1 MALRS
6 SFIRR
11 EKVELISL
19 IDMIFILV
27 VFFLLTNFVIKM
39 PIQER
44 RLGIP
49 TPKNERGTA
58 QILIQIMDRDRV
70 FWLDESDYG
79 FIRQTHNEN
88 SFRSAS
94 RRRDIILRQLVQ
106 RNTYNTVRL
115 NQRFEQLREMVK
127 TKPNALYFIMIRC
140 PNEIPYHRVVDIITH
155 ITEIEEGNLKYG
167 CIGGTMDDIL
177 SCREIAPDQVWETD
191 ENNRRIQREVI
202 RIDY

>member
-6 SFIRR
+6 FLKRH

-27 VFFLLTNFVIKM
+27 VFFLITNFVIKM

-58 QILIQIMDRDRV
+58 QILIQILDRNRV
-70 FWLDESDYG
+70 FWLDESDYD
-79 FIRQTHNEN
+79 FIRQIHLEN
-88 SFRSAS
+88 SYRTAA
-94 RRRDIILRQLVQ
+94 RRRDIILGQLVQ
-106 RNTYNTVRL
+106 RNTYNAIRL
-115 NQRFEQLREMVK
+115 NQRYERLREMVK
-127 TKPNALYFIMIRC
+127 ENPNALYFIMIRC
-140 PNEIPYHRVVDIITH
+140 PNEVPYQRVVDIITH

-167 CIGGTMDDIL
+167 CIGGKIEDIL
-177 SCREIAPDQVWETD
+177 GCREIAPDKIWETD
-191 ENNRRIQREVI
+191 ENGRRIQREVI